1 VGERRFQVQQ
11 IFDYLESVKNS
22 PLVVLGDF
30 NDWLPGRSVVHVLDE
45 MLGRAPRVRS
55 FPVGR
60 PLLSLDRIW
69 VRPLDALRR
78 IFVHRTAAARAAS
91 DHLPVVGEIE
101 LTMTA

>member
-1 VGERRFQVQQ
+1 
-11 IFDYLESVKNS
+11 VKNS